1 MIAVMRVAK
10 DGRIIEMNEAARELF
25 GEASGRSC
33 CDVVCAV
40 SRGREPCCTATCIS
54 SLRSDADSRDLR
66 GAVVREHVG
75 RLMCSNVGTEVVVT
89 VVVDDPIPVVSVS
102 EVLTTR
108 EAEVLT
114 LVSKGLNSKEIAGIL
129 GVSES
134 TVRTHVE
141 HARAKFG
148 AASRAEAV
156 ARAIFSGQIA
166 A

>member
-1 MIAVMRVAK
+1 MIAVMRVGE
-10 DGRIIEMNEAARELF
+10 DGRIKELNEAGRELF
-25 GEASGRSC
+25 GDSQGRRC
-33 CDVVCAV
+33 CDVVCAS
-40 SRGREPCCTATCIS
+40 SRGRDEGCSTTCLS
-54 SLRSDADSRDLR
+54 ELKPGGDTRDVR
-66 GAVVREHVG
+66 GALVRDHVG
-75 RLMCSNVGTEVVVT
+75 RLLCSRVGKEVVIT
-89 VVVDDPIPVVSVS
+89 MVVDDEIPVVSVA

-114 LVSKGLNSKEIAGIL
+114 LVAKGLNSKEIAGIL